1 MSKSRP
7 FASMHLGKYPCNP
20 VAVATLAVTALF
32 ALSGCAKIQ
41 VKMGAKV
48 YLAKLPVASIEV
60 SQPKGPG
67 IGPGQR
73 SPLVVTVT
81 QPDGKVLKTE
91 GAGDGKVL
99 WEDLKVESTVV
110 AVNKKGIVSLSEDPR
125 ISDGKLPHLVI
136 TVPSH
141 PDLHA
146 ELDIPLRY
154 DYKFRANFSGS
165 SGSNGLS
172 GSDGT
177 SGMSGTP
184 GSMDPEH
191 PSAGGNGSDGGRGS
205 DGSNGGSGENGRPVE
220 LWVALRPGPHPLLQ
234 VSVLAEGKTRF
245 FYLVD
250 PHGGS
255 LTVSS
260 DGGSGGSGG
269 KGGRGGRGGSGG
281 IGTPN
286 GSSGMDGSNGSDGM
300 SGSSGR
306 GGKITVTYDPQVKPY
321 LDAIHLSNSGGPKPV
336 YYEGPVDPLW

>member
-1 MSKSRP
+1 M
-7 FASMHLGKYPCNP
+7 
-20 VAVATLAVTALF
+20 AVTALF

-286 GSSGMDGSNGSDGM
+286 GSSGRDGSDGSDGM